1 MTQNP
6 TRPEGDL
13 TPITGGIAL
22 PSNLI
27 DTSDADDTAA
37 ADDTAPT
44 DDLGREAYTLMKLHP
59 GAVSLK
65 FRDCDLSRM
74 DDATKRTLIA
84 DIHHAL
90 GSAPLKCDVL

>member
-13 TPITGGIAL
+13 TPITGGLAL
-22 PSNLI
+22 PPTLV
-27 DTSDADDTAA
+27 DMPDADDN
-37 ADDTAPT
+37 APT
-44 DDLGREAYTLMKLHP
+44 DDLGREAYLLMKLHP

-90 GSAPLKCDVL
+90 GIAPLKGDVL